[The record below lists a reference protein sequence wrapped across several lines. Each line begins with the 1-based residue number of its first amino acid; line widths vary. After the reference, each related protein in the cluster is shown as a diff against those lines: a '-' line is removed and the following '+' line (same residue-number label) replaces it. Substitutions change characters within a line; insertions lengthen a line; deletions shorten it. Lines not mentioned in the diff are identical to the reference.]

1 MSSYLVF
8 ARPGAPVPDEGSA
21 LVADRF
27 APWAFAFPVLWLLFN
42 RLWIEAAI
50 VFALSLAS
58 AMMIANPTL
67 FWPGLA
73 LGVALSAITA
83 MEGRNW
89 RAAALVRRGWQMVDL
104 LEADDADTAFE
115 IHALRA
121 SEGKTATPGD
131 RPTPPR
137 NVPQLGRGNAGD
149 AGTIGLVPVQRS

>member
-8 ARPGAPVPDEGSA
+8 ARPDAPVPDEGSVM
-21 LVADRF
+21 VADRF
-27 APWAFAFPVLWLLFN
+27 APWAFAFPLLWLLFN
-42 RLWIEAAI
+42 RLWIEALIAGL
-50 VFALSLAS
+50 V
-58 AMMIANPTL
+58 MIASSLMIAEPAF

-73 LGVALSAITA
+73 LGFAVNVITA

-104 LEADDADTAFE
+104 VEADDTDTAFE

-121 SEGKTATPGD
+121 SAGKTATAGD

-137 NVPQLGRGNAGD
+137 RFPQVGRGNESGAD
-149 AGTIGLVPVQRS
+149 TIGLVPVQRS

>member
-1 MSSYLVF
+1 MSCYLVF
-8 ARPGAPVPDEGSA
+8 ARPGAPVPDEGSVI
-21 LVADRF
+21 VADRF
-27 APWAFAFPVLWLLFN
+27 APWAFAFPMLWLLFN

-50 VFALSLAS
+50 AFALSLAS
-58 AMMIANPTL
+58 TMMITNPAL

-73 LGVALSAITA
+73 LGVALSAVTA

-89 RAAALVRRGWQMVDL
+89 RAAALVRRGWQMIDL
-104 LEADDADTAFE
+104 IEADDADAAFE

-121 SEGKTATPGD
+121 SGGKTVVPGD

-137 NVPQLGRGNAGD
+137 NFPQPGRADESD